1 MDRDI
6 NTIAG
11 QVTLM
16 ALSVLRSLT
25 PYLLMYGARKNTKTP
40 MNKDHMILKIATE
53 SIVLK
58 RLFVSPLDVYM
69 AESFEIAAMIPAVI
83 RQINKLYIGI
93 IIP

>member
-1 MDRDI
+1 
-6 NTIAG
+6 
-11 QVTLM
+11 
-16 ALSVLRSLT
+16 
-25 PYLLMYGARKNTKTP
+25 MYGARKNTKTP

-53 SIVLK
+53 LMVLK
-58 RLFVSPLDVYM
+58 RLFVSQLDVYM